1 MVKIILR
8 NCFSSPKNTLEAST
22 NSGKLMGRFWDPISS
37 NKMVRNQGKIEMNF
51 EHEDLDLGK
60 KENTS
65 GRIGKNP

>member
-1 MVKIILR
+1 
-8 NCFSSPKNTLEAST
+8 
-22 NSGKLMGRFWDPISS
+22 MGRFWDPISS

>member
-1 MVKIILR
+1 
-8 NCFSSPKNTLEAST
+8 
-22 NSGKLMGRFWDPISS
+22 MGRFWDPISS
-37 NKMVRNQGKIEMNF
+37 NKMVRKQGKIKMNF